1 MRKIRFNWKG
11 KKIAVLTGAGFSH
24 ASGIPIFRGGKDSLW
39 NDYNPADLATPQAFA
54 QDPKLVWEWYKWRI
68 GIVLKTQPNA
78 AHNVLAYLEKKG
90 ADIYIITQNVDNLH
104 ERAGSQ
110 NVIHVHGEILKARC
124 SNCSNKFLWTEKI
137 LKEHPDI
144 PQCELCKSNYR
155 PDVVWFGETLD
166 GSIIETCQKRLIQS
180 DLLIVAGTSG
190 VIYPIADFPFQ
201 AKRNNPAIEIFE
213 FNIER
218 TPISSVATKFIHG
231 PVEKTLN
238 QFFKNDE

>member
-1 MRKIRFNWKG
+1 MKYDWQD
-11 KKIAVLTGAGFSH
+11 KKITVITGAGFSH
-24 ASGIPIFRGGKDSLW
+24 ASGVPTFRGGEDSLW
-39 NDYNPADLATPQAFA
+39 NNYSPTELATPQAFA
-54 QDPKLVWEWYKWRI
+54 RDPKLVWEWYKWRI
-68 GIVLKTQPNA
+68 GIVLETQPNA
-78 AHNVLAYLEKKG
+78 AHNVLADLEQKG
-90 ADIYIITQNVDNLH
+90 VNISIITQNVDNLH

-124 SNCSNKFLWTEKI
+124 SNCSNKVLWTEKI
-137 LKEHPDI
+137 LKEHQNI

-166 GSIIETCQKRLIQS
+166 GSIIQTCLKILNQS

-190 VIYPIADFPFQ
+190 VVYPIADFPFQ

-238 QFFKNDE
+238 QFFNNNE